1 MPNILAAVGEHRD
14 DPDHLLLLGEDG
26 HYYDLRLTDGAT
38 VPLPLEPGEEW
49 LFDPAPSEATTLE
62 LLG

>member
-26 HYYDLRLTDGAT
+26 LYYDLRLTDGAT
-38 VPLPLEPGEEW
+38 SPLPPI
-49 LFDPAPSEATTLE
+49 PATSGSSTRPPRATPSI
-62 LLG
+62 